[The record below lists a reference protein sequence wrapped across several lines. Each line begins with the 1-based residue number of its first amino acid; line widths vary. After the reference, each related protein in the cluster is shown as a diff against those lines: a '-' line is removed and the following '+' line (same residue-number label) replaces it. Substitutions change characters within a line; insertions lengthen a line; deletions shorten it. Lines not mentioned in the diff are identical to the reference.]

1 MFIDDLCHNARNQ
14 LKIEK
19 SLIEIKRIWEDDPK
33 TDIDIVQDRSKNTNE
48 VFYKIASTDI
58 LYTLIEEHSQ

>member
-19 SLIEIKRIWEDDPK
+19 SLFDIKRTWEDDPK
-33 TDIDIVQDRSKNTNE
+33 TDIDIV
-48 VFYKIASTDI
+48 
-58 LYTLIEEHSQ
+58 